1 MMSQTQY
8 NALMSNLL
16 NQKHALTKLRA
27 ELEGRRER
35 VCRCYKGFGHL
46 AQNCRNRDGEE
57 KRGTVSQNKFE
68 VLSSRVM
75 QCNVRE
81 TTIRRQQTVEV
92 ECFKFGEKG
101 YKCRECPIWK
111 GEKKL
116 QVVEKAACVAMP
128 QKGQQKEWRR
138 SLAHILQQ
146 KAQEHC
152 GEGIPDEICL
162 LELGWYTKEVIVLYV
177 ECERCGQKGCQI
189 EKNRGQAVI
198 SDRRK

>member
-1 MMSQTQY
+1 MSQTQY

-16 NQKHALTKLRA
+16 NQKHALAKLRA
-27 ELEGRRER
+27 ELEERRGR
-35 VCRCYKGFGHL
+35 VCRCCKGFGHL

-116 QVVEKAACVAMP
+116 QVVEKAAHVAMP
-128 QKGQQKEWRR
+128 QN
-138 SLAHILQQ
+138 A
-146 KAQEHC
+146 
-152 GEGIPDEICL
+152 
-162 LELGWYTKEVIVLYV
+162 
-177 ECERCGQKGCQI
+177 
-189 EKNRGQAVI
+189 
-198 SDRRK
+198 